1 VVGLMGHRI
10 ARASAAAAM
19 VSVGLAACGG
29 GSSAD
34 SAGGPAGATLTVA
47 TLYAYTGDNA
57 DNGSTG
63 SAGCLAGVQVVNA
76 AGGVLGHRLRCQA
89 FDTKSDPADA
99 VPAANQMLASASNL
113 VMVIGPSDEAPAT
126 VPIVTAAKI
135 PNFATVGDPN
145 FDTLTDPYFYRLTP
159 SDSAQG
165 YALGYYGAKQGYLH
179 AASVFTNDLGAQTSV
194 PTLRQRYTALGGRLA
209 ADLTLAPGQASY
221 RTEAASVLAAHPDAI
236 FTEMDPRSAST
247 FLSQLLQLGGS
258 LPPVIST
265 QRANEGDWVGAVAQA
280 VGPAKFQQSIRTV
293 APYVDPSGTA
303 YDLYKTTLMSLGAQ
317 IKQPEQYAVHSY
329 TIADYDAVSIMAL
342 AMIEARSTSPT
353 DYRPYI
359 RKVTAAS
366 TGATVAHTYAEA
378 SRALSDGR
386 TIQYVGASGVLAL
399 DRYQS
404 APRSFGVFQYAS
416 ADQAM
421 HAATVIPGAA
431 ITGGSTGG

>member
-1 VVGLMGHRI
+1 MRHRRTRAMASGWVAATVAIGLT
-10 ARASAAAAM
+10 
-19 VSVGLAACGG
+19 ACA
-29 GSSAD
+29 GSS
-34 SAGGPAGATLTVA
+34 SSGSGGAALTIA
-47 TLYAYTGDNA
+47 TLYAYTGANA
-57 DNGSTG
+57 DNGSVG
-63 SAGCLAGVQVVNA
+63 SAGCLTGIQVVNA
-76 AGGVLGHRLRCQA
+76 AGGVLGHKLRCQA

-99 VPAANQMLASASNL
+99 VPAANQMLAATSDL

-126 VPIVTAAKI
+126 VPIVTGARI
-135 PNFATVGDPN
+135 PNFATVGDPS
-145 FDTLTDPYFYRLTP
+145 FDTQTNSYFYRLTP
-159 SDSAQG
+159 SDSVQG
-165 YALGYYGAKQGYLH
+165 YALGYYGAKQGYMH
-179 AASVFTNDLGAQTSV
+179 AASVFTNDPGAQTSV

-221 RTEAASVLAAHPDAI
+221 RTEAATVLAAHPDAI

-265 QRANEGDWVGAVAQA
+265 QRANQGDWVSAVAQA
-280 VGPAKFQQSIRTV
+280 VGTATFQQSTKTV

-303 YDLYKTTLMSLGAQ
+303 YDQYKTALLGLGSQ
-317 IKQPEQYAVHSY
+317 VRQPEQYVVHSY
-329 TIADYDAVSIMAL
+329 SIADYDAVSIMAL
-342 AMIEARSTSPT
+342 AMIEARSTKPT

-366 TGATVAHTYAEA
+366 PGATVAHTYAEA

-404 APRSFGVFQYAS
+404 APRSFGVFQYNP
-416 ADQAM
+416 ADQTM

-431 ITGGSTGG
+431 ITGT

>member
-1 VVGLMGHRI
+1 
-10 ARASAAAAM
+10 M
-19 VSVGLAACGG
+19 VSVGLTACGG

-57 DNGSTG
+57 DNGTTG

-76 AGGVLGHRLRCQA
+76 AGGVLGHKLRCQA

-145 FDTLTDPYFYRLTP
+145 FDTQTDPYFYRLTP

-165 YALGYYGAKQGYLH
+165 YALGYDGAKQGYMH

-194 PTLRQRYTALGGRLA
+194 PTLRQRYAALGGKLA

-265 QRANEGDWVGAVAQA
+265 QRANEGDWVSAVAQA
-280 VGPAKFQQSIRTV
+280 VGTARFQQSVKTV

-303 YDLYKTTLMSLGAQ
+303 YDQYKTALLGLGSQ
-317 IKQPEQYAVHSY
+317 IKQPEQYVVHSY
-329 TIADYDAVSIMAL
+329 SIADYDAVLIMAL
-342 AMIEARSTSPT
+342 AMIEAKSTSPT
-353 DYRPYI
+353 DYRPSI

-366 TGATVAHTYAEA
+366 SGAAVVHTYAEA

-404 APRSFGVFQYAS
+404 APRSFGVFQYS
-416 ADQAM
+416 PADQAM